1 MSRAYRVNLNVLALV
16 ALFTG
21 ALLVFTTQ
29 ALSVVRRRAYF
40 ALLRT
45 LGMTRG
51 ALARWL
57 VLEGALAGC
66 AGAVLG
72 IAGGY
77 AIAYVVLR
85 VVGADLGAG
94 YFRGVAPRVVVDPV
108 AACVFAAAGVAV
120 AALGSLAP
128 AREAAR
134 AQPAAALK
142 SVTSRRHSHACARR
156 GPALRCWPPGLQ

>member
-1 MSRAYRVNLNVLALV
+1 GAARRARIAQALPDGVTVTTPQDTAAVTLRMSRSYRVNLNVLALV

-21 ALLVFTTQ
+21 ALLVFSTQ

-51 ALARWL
+51 ALTRWL

-66 AGAVLG
+66 VGAVLG
-72 IAGGY
+72 IVGGY
-77 AIAYVVLR
+77 VFAYAVLR

-94 YFRGVAPRVVVDPV
+94 YFRGVA
-108 AACVFAAAGVAV
+108 
-120 AALGSLAP
+120 
-128 AREAAR
+128 
-134 AQPAAALK
+134 
-142 SVTSRRHSHACARR
+142 
-156 GPALRCWPPGLQ
+156 